1 MVLALHVLCLS
12 SVCGKTFAKE
22 QNLIREVRTY
32 RNKGEQIITMSLST
46 VRDFL
51 FLLKGYR

>member
-46 VRDFL
+46 VRDSL